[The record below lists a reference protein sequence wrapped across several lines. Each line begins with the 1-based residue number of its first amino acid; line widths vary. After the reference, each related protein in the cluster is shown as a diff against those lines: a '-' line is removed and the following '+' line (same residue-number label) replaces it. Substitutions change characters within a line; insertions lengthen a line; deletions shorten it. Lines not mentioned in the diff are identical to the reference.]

1 MSKQESVQ
9 NINFTIDQNNLFREE
24 SITDFKVGSIRRL
37 VPIKPDGTPDA
48 SRTELFIGQTQL
60 MSPEGPLPIQSEL
73 EAKTLAEAIAVFPTA
88 MKEALAEMVEQLQ
101 QLQRQRQTQERD
113 KSRIIVPGR

>member
-1 MSKQESVQ
+1 MAQEQPIQ
-9 NINFTIDQNNLFREE
+9 NINFTIDQNNLYREE

-37 VPIKPDGTPDA
+37 TPVKPDGSADP
-48 SRTELFIGQTQL
+48 SRSDIFIGQTQL

-73 EAKTLAEAIAVFPTA
+73 EAKTLQEAIAVFPAA
-88 MKEALAEMVEQLQ
+88 MKEALAEMVEQIK
-101 QLQRQRQTQERD
+101 QLQRQQKIQEMD